1 MINHLQALQYLDIK
15 VHKLLLLPIFVLIY
29 IQYCQHLNLE
39 ILKYLLYLPLG
50 FQVLLLLQFLELL
63 LHLIVALHHILNL
76 VLFLLLLC
84 MAAGC
89 DKKTVS
95 TDGIRIY
102 YRALSENGISSY
114 YYKPTGTD
122 QETVINELWA
132 KLIKSDTEKARISL
146 IPSDLKL
153 VRFSVEN
160 SSLGLYF
167 DSSYQNMDT
176 VSELLFR
183 AGIVRTFCQVEGVES
198 VTFFVDEKPLTNSS
212 FAPLGAQT
220 ASDYVDIIENGLSSQ
235 KKTTLTLYY
244 ANEKGDAL
252 VKKIQNVVYESSY
265 SIEKDVINRLIQ
277 GPFEDEYFRTLPANL
292 QVISISVKDKICYVN
307 FDSSFLTDALSI
319 DGNLIV
325 YSIVNSLT
333 ELPDIQRV
341 QIMVDGD
348 SNIVFRDI
356 SLSNPLE
363 RNLNY

>member
-1 MINHLQALQYLDIK
+1 MK
-15 VHKLLLLPIFVLIY
+15 K
-29 IQYCQHLNLE
+29 
-39 ILKYLLYLPLG
+39 K
-50 FQVLLLLQFLELL
+50 
-63 LHLIVALHHILNL
+63 LNL

-198 VTFFVDEKPLTNSS
+198 VTFFVDEKPLTNKISGGH
-212 FAPLGAQT
+212 ARALLGLDNSALQFEI
-220 ASDYVDIIENGLSSQ
+220 AEKIIENGLSSQ

-333 ELPDIQRV
+333 ELPDVQRV

-356 SLSNPLE
+356 SLSSPLE

>member
-1 MINHLQALQYLDIK
+1 MK
-15 VHKLLLLPIFVLIY
+15 K
-29 IQYCQHLNLE
+29 
-39 ILKYLLYLPLG
+39 K
-50 FQVLLLLQFLELL
+50 
-63 LHLIVALHHILNL
+63 LNL

-89 DKKTVS
+89 DKKNVS

-122 QETVINELWA
+122 QETVIKELWA

-198 VTFFVDEKPLTNSS
+198 VTFFVDEKPLT
-212 FAPLGAQT
+212 
-220 ASDYVDIIENGLSSQ
+220 ENGLSSQ

>member
-1 MINHLQALQYLDIK
+1 MSVVYLAMDNRLNKQWAVKEIK
-15 VHKLLLLPIFVLIY
+15 RKGTNSEN
-29 IQYCQHLNLE
+29 Q
-39 ILKYLLYLPLG
+39 
-50 FQVLLLLQFLELL
+50 
-63 LHLIVALHHILNL
+63 IVVQSL
-76 VLFLLLLC
+76 
-84 MAAGC
+84 
-89 DKKTVS
+89 
-95 TDGIRIY
+95 
-102 YRALSENGISSY
+102 LSEANLM
-114 YYKPTGTD
+114 KRLDHP
-122 QETVINELWA
+122 NLP
-132 KLIKSDTEKARISL
+132 RI
-146 IPSDLKL
+146 
-153 VRFSVEN
+153 
-160 SSLGLYF
+160 
-167 DSSYQNMDT
+167 
-176 VSELLFR
+176 
-183 AGIVRTFCQVEGVES
+183 
-198 VTFFVDEKPLTNSS
+198 
-212 FAPLGAQT
+212 
-220 ASDYVDIIENGLSSQ
+220 VDIIENGLSSQ
-235 KKTTLTLYY
+235 KKTTPTLYY

>member
-1 MINHLQALQYLDIK
+1 MK
-15 VHKLLLLPIFVLIY
+15 K
-29 IQYCQHLNLE
+29 
-39 ILKYLLYLPLG
+39 K
-50 FQVLLLLQFLELL
+50 
-63 LHLIVALHHILNL
+63 LNL

-89 DKKTVS
+89 DKKTVT

-122 QETVINELWA
+122 QETIINELWA
-132 KLIKSDTEKARISL
+132 KLIKSDSEKERISL
-146 IPSDLKL
+146 VPSDLKL

-160 SSLGLYF
+160 SSLELYF

-220 ASDYVDIIENGLSSQ
+220 ASDYVDIIGNGLSSQ

-244 ANEKGDAL
+244 ANVKGDAL
-252 VKKIQNVVYESSY
+252 VKKTQNVVYESSY

-277 GPFEDEYFRTLPANL
+277 GPFGEEYYPTLPDNL

-333 ELPDIQRV
+333 ELPDVQRV

-356 SLSNPLE
+356 SLSSPLE

>member
-1 MINHLQALQYLDIK
+1 MK
-15 VHKLLLLPIFVLIY
+15 K
-29 IQYCQHLNLE
+29 
-39 ILKYLLYLPLG
+39 K
-50 FQVLLLLQFLELL
+50 
-63 LHLIVALHHILNL
+63 LNL

-89 DKKTVS
+89 DKKNVS

-122 QETVINELWA
+122 QETVIKELWA

-212 FAPLGAQT
+212 FAPLG
-220 ASDYVDIIENGLSSQ
+220 SQ

-333 ELPDIQRV
+333 ELPDVQRV

-356 SLSNPLE
+356 SLSSPLE

>member
-1 MINHLQALQYLDIK
+1 M
-15 VHKLLLLPIFVLIY
+15 
-29 IQYCQHLNLE
+29 
-39 ILKYLLYLPLG
+39 
-50 FQVLLLLQFLELL
+50 
-63 LHLIVALHHILNL
+63 
-76 VLFLLLLC
+76 
-84 MAAGC
+84 
-89 DKKTVS
+89 
-95 TDGIRIY
+95 
-102 YRALSENGISSY
+102 
-114 YYKPTGTD
+114 
-122 QETVINELWA
+122 
-132 KLIKSDTEKARISL
+132 
-146 IPSDLKL
+146 
-153 VRFSVEN
+153 
-160 SSLGLYF
+160 
-167 DSSYQNMDT
+167 
-176 VSELLFR
+176 
-183 AGIVRTFCQVEGVES
+183 ES

-277 GPFEDEYFRTLPANL
+277 GPFEDGYFRTLPANL

-333 ELPDIQRV
+333 ELPDVQRV

-356 SLSNPLE
+356 SLSSPLE

>member
-1 MINHLQALQYLDIK
+1 MSRIGEVIEGKY
-15 VHKLLLLPIFVLIY
+15 
-29 IQYCQHLNLE
+29 E
-39 ILKYLLYLPLG
+39 ILKEVGRGGMSVVYLAMDNRLNKQWAVKEIKRKG
-50 FQVLLLLQFLELL
+50 TNSENQ
-63 LHLIVALHHILNL
+63 IVVQSL
-76 VLFLLLLC
+76 
-84 MAAGC
+84 
-89 DKKTVS
+89 
-95 TDGIRIY
+95 
-102 YRALSENGISSY
+102 LSEANLM
-114 YYKPTGTD
+114 KRLDHP
-122 QETVINELWA
+122 NLP
-132 KLIKSDTEKARISL
+132 RI
-146 IPSDLKL
+146 
-153 VRFSVEN
+153 
-160 SSLGLYF
+160 
-167 DSSYQNMDT
+167 
-176 VSELLFR
+176 
-183 AGIVRTFCQVEGVES
+183 
-198 VTFFVDEKPLTNSS
+198 
-212 FAPLGAQT
+212 
-220 ASDYVDIIENGLSSQ
+220 VDIIENGLSSQ